1 MRSQVIPHTGLDRDA
16 YLVQS
21 MNNRIV
27 QIALIGDWSALP
39 SLPSLE
45 SLKQQLLSLEARQII
60 FECKKLERWNSILL
74 VFVLELR
81 RLGSHSGFEINC
93 TNLPQGVN
101 RLLRLAEAVPEN
113 EDARSVERDQNFLET
128 LGRSTVSLWRSFV
141 DVLDFSGRMVMVSTQ
156 FINRRARYRS
166 VDFLIN
172 IQEAGAQAL
181 PIISLIGFLM
191 GLILAYVGAVQLKQ
205 FGAQIFVADLVAI
218 SIVREMGPIMTA
230 VVMAGRTGAAY
241 AAQLGS
247 MKANQEIYAYKTMA
261 ISPYQFLVF
270 PRVLALC
277 LMMPLLCIFADAIGI
292 FGGGVVA
299 KFSLGISWLQYITQV
314 QDAIGLPDVLLSLG
328 KAVVFGI
335 IVAMFGCYR
344 GMNSGTSASSVG
356 QAATTAVVSSL
367 VMIVIADAI
376 FAVIVGVLGI

>member
-1 MRSQVIPHTGLDRDA
+1 MKNRVI
-16 YLVQS
+16 
-21 MNNRIV
+21 
-27 QIALIGDWSALP
+27 QISLFGDWSLLP

-45 SLKQQLLSLEARQII
+45 FLKREALSHRAKHIV
-60 FECKKLERWNSILL
+60 FDCKQLERWNSILL
-74 VFVLELR
+74 VFELELR
-81 RLGSHSGFEINC
+81 RLGKDFGLEIDC
-93 TNLPQGVN
+93 KNLPQGVN

-113 EDARSVERDQNFLET
+113 EDARAQTPKESFLEKLGRNSVE
-128 LGRSTVSLWRSFV
+128 VWKSFV
-141 DVLDFSGRMVMVSTQ
+141 DVLDFIGRMMMVSVQ
-156 FINRRARYRS
+156 FINRRARYRP

-218 SIVREMGPIMTA
+218 SVVREMGPIMTA

-247 MKANQEIYAYKTMA
+247 MKANQEIDAYKTMA

-277 LMMPLLCIFADAIGI
+277 LMMPLLCVFADAIGV
-292 FGGGVVA
+292 FGGGIVA
-299 KFSLGISWLQYITQV
+299 KFSLGISWLQYIMQV
-314 QDAIGLPDVLLSLG
+314 QDAIGLPDVVLSLA
-328 KAVVFGI
+328 KAFVFGT

-356 QAATTAVVSSL
+356 EAATTAVVSSL
-367 VMIVIADAI
+367 VVIVVADAI
-376 FAVIVGVLGI
+376 FAVVVGVLGI

>member
-1 MRSQVIPHTGLDRDA
+1 MRSQNFPNTGLDQTV
-16 YLVQS
+16 YLVQA
-21 MNNRIV
+21 MKNRVI
-27 QIALIGDWSALP
+27 QISLFGDWSLLP

-45 SLKQQLLSLEARQII
+45 FLKREALSHRAKHIV
-60 FECKKLERWNSILL
+60 FDCKQLERWNSILL

-81 RLGSHSGFEINC
+81 RLGKDFGLEIDC
-93 TNLPQGVN
+93 KNLPQGVN

-113 EDARSVERDQNFLET
+113 EDARAQTPKESFLEKLGRNSVE
-128 LGRSTVSLWRSFV
+128 VWKSFV
-141 DVLDFSGRMVMVSTQ
+141 DVLDFIGRMMMVSVQ
-156 FINRRARYRS
+156 FINRRARYRP

-218 SIVREMGPIMTA
+218 SVVREMGPIMTA

-247 MKANQEIYAYKTMA
+247 MKANQEIDAYKTMA

-277 LMMPLLCIFADAIGI
+277 LMMPLLCVFADAIGV
-292 FGGGVVA
+292 FGGGIVA
-299 KFSLGISWLQYITQV
+299 KFSLGISWLQYIMQV
-314 QDAIGLPDVLLSLG
+314 QDAIGLPDVVLSLA
-328 KAVVFGI
+328 KAFVFGT

-356 QAATTAVVSSL
+356 EAATTAVVSSL
-367 VMIVIADAI
+367 VVIVVADAI
-376 FAVIVGVLGI
+376 FAVVVGVLGI